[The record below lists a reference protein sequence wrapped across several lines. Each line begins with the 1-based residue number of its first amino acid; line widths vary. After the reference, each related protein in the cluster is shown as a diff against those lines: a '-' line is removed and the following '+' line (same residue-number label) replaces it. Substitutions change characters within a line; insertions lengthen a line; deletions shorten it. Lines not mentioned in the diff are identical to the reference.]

1 MYFYSR
7 YLIYSLS
14 SLSLHHSHVH
24 DVGRPIPSARP
35 QKHDARFQSAQFH
48 ERRVSRPRLGLGPIH
63 RVHEPDDV
71 IPGAIAGC
79 IPRAALAP
87 VSLRGASLGGWRPTS
102 QPHSS
107 SKDSTSLSDAS
118 AVNRRESSTPG
129 RARASWHAA
138 QPRDQRRQRACQA
151 GGEDHRG
158 PGGAAGARGEHLQ
171 VYDRLGAGRA
181 RGDLRVRLH
190 ARAQPHPPAAGG
202 GRRRA
207 GRRAVHV
214 AGERG
219 GGRAAPVRGA
229 HVHAGGRR
237 PRRGA
242 QRALSLMHI

>member
-87 VSLRGASLGGWRPTS
+87 VSLRGASAWRMATDQPTSLPVERFDETISRRLEASSRRPT
-102 QPHSS
+102 HLFR
-107 SKDSTSLSDAS
+107 KLFTI
-118 AVNRRESSTPG
+118 
-129 RARASWHAA
+129 
-138 QPRDQRRQRACQA
+138 QRRRRY
-151 GGEDHRG
+151 ESI
-158 PGGAAGARGEHLQ
+158 
-171 VYDRLGAGRA
+171 
-181 RGDLRVRLH
+181 
-190 ARAQPHPPAAGG
+190 
-202 GRRRA
+202 RRRST
-207 GRRAVHV
+207 RPRL
-214 AGERG
+214 
-219 GGRAAPVRGA
+219 
-229 HVHAGGRR
+229 RR
-237 PRRGA
+237 PRPLRSTRTSSTSIA
-242 QRALSLMHI
+242 SSLRSIVERSQ

>member
-63 RVHEPDDV
+63 RVHEPDD
-71 IPGAIAGC
+71 IPGAIARC

-87 VSLRGASLGGWRPTS
+87 VSSRGASLGGWRPTS

-118 AVNRRESSTPG
+118 AVNRRESSTQG
-129 RARASWHAA
+129 RARAT
-138 QPRDQRRQRACQA
+138 
-151 GGEDHRG
+151 
-158 PGGAAGARGEHLQ
+158 L
-171 VYDRLGAGRA
+171 
-181 RGDLRVRLH
+181 
-190 ARAQPHPPAAGG
+190 
-202 GRRRA
+202 
-207 GRRAVHV
+207 
-214 AGERG
+214 
-219 GGRAAPVRGA
+219 VRG
-229 HVHAGGRR
+229 HFTSVIVSRGRVADVSR
-237 PRRGA
+237 S
-242 QRALSLMHI
+242 RAKSRWRDRVTLLGLFPPDR